1 MLTPEGSALVRD
13 TEDWLRELR
22 NLKRS
27 ALSRRDVVQ
36 ADELQ
41 AEIDELTALLDMND
55 RILHIHTLF
64 LRRWTMGL
72 WLSGFFLLLGPD
84 VIYRYLHGVLRVFI
98 RDRIL

>member
-36 ADELQ
+36 AGLGKNGRDVVLDGPLGQ
-41 AEIDELTALLDMND
+41 RQRLGDLAVGRAAAELTQHVELAGGQRLCSRVQLGS
-55 RILHIHTLF
+55 IG
-64 LRRWTMGL
+64 RR
-72 WLSGFFLLLGPD
+72 SGQ
-84 VIYRYLHGVLRVFI
+84 YA
-98 RDRIL
+98 

>member
-22 NLKRS
+22 TLKRS

-41 AEIDELTALLDMND
+41 AEIDELTALLDMAFEAA
-55 RILHIHTLF
+55 L
-64 LRRWTMGL
+64 
-72 WLSGFFLLLGPD
+72 PK
-84 VIYRYLHGVLRVFI
+84 
-98 RDRIL
+98 

>member
-22 NLKRS
+22 TLKRS

-41 AEIDELTALLDMND
+41 AEIDELTAFLD
-55 RILHIHTLF
+55 RACEAAL
-64 LRRWTMGL
+64 
-72 WLSGFFLLLGPD
+72 PK
-84 VIYRYLHGVLRVFI
+84 
-98 RDRIL
+98 